1 MKKYLFLLLPFSL
14 YSSEINFS
22 KTFTKQV
29 PSDMISNQFDILV
42 SRDNSDDITTIFEK
56 YIDIFKTNELISIKL
71 QDNIKANYNTNI
83 YNGKLS
89 YKVKT
94 YSFEKLNDFVKEL
107 LYLKDEKNLTLN
119 IQTAKSILSE
129 KLKEQTFQSLRIK
142 AINYGNI
149 YQNRLTNDIR
159 KSCLTKDIKIKDKQ
173 IINNITNTLKIFVDY
188 KLECQ

>member
-22 KTFTKQV
+22 KIFTKQI

-56 YIDIFKTNELISIKL
+56 YIDIFTTNELISIKL

-83 YNGKLS
+83 YSGKLS

-94 YSFEKLNDFVKEL
+94 HSFEKLNDFVKEL

-119 IQTAKSILSE
+119 IQTAKSILSN
-129 KLKEQTFQSLRIK
+129 KLKEQTFHALRIR
-142 AINYGNI
+142 AINYGKS
-149 YQNRLTNDIR
+149 YQNSLTNDIKR
-159 KSCLTKDIKIKDKQ
+159 RCITKDIKIKDKQ
-173 IINNITNTLKIFVDY
+173 IINNNTNTLKIFVDY